1 MSNDM
6 TTEDILWKSIK
17 DIESG
22 NVKTIK
28 EDPVNG
34 FIKGD
39 RKNLTK
45 RNVCSQ
51 SAKYNNG
58 KAISRPTL
66 DSYKDISEYIIEGK
80 KCNDSIFLKEENKK
94 LKEQLNLANKLIK
107 QLQENNH
114 NLANENYKLN
124 ERLKDKFENRIF
136 N

>member
-28 EDPVNG
+28 EDPING

-51 SAKYNNG
+51 SAKYNRG

-80 KCNDSIFLKEENKK
+80 KYNDSLFLKEENKK
-94 LKEQLNLANKLIK
+94 LKEQLSLANKVIK
-107 QLQENNH
+107 QLQENNSS
-114 NLANENYKLN
+114 LANENYRLN
-124 ERLKDKFENRIF
+124 EKIKLIKK
-136 N
+136 

>member
-28 EDPVNG
+28 EDPING

-80 KCNDSIFLKEENKK
+80 RSNNSIFLKEENKK
-94 LKEQLNLANKLIK
+94 LKEQLNLANKVIK
-107 QLQENNH
+107 QLQENNS
-114 NLANENYKLN
+114 NLANENYRLN
-124 ERLKDKFENRIF
+124 EKTKINYSY
-136 N
+136 

>member
-28 EDPVNG
+28 EDPING
-34 FIKGD
+34 FIKGK

-66 DSYKDISEYIIEGK
+66 DSYKDISEYIIEEK
-80 KCNDSIFLKEENKK
+80 RCNDSVFLKDENKK
-94 LKEQLNLANKLIK
+94 LKEQLNLANMVIS
-107 QLQENNH
+107 QLKENNS
-114 NLANENYKLN
+114 NLANENYKMN
-124 ERLKDKFENRIF
+124 EKLKF

>member
-28 EDPVNG
+28 EDPING

-51 SAKYNNG
+51 SAKYNRG

-66 DSYKDISEYIIEGK
+66 DSYKYISEYIIEGK
-80 KCNDSIFLKEENKK
+80 KYNDSLFLKEENKK
-94 LKEQLNLANKLIK
+94 LKEQLSLANKVIK
-107 QLQENNH
+107 QLQENNSS
-114 NLANENYKLN
+114 LANENYRLN
-124 ERLKDKFENRIF
+124 EKIKLIKK
-136 N
+136 

>member
-6 TTEDILWKSIK
+6 TTESILWKSIK

-28 EDPVNG
+28 EDPING

-45 RNVCSQ
+45 RNVCYQ

-66 DSYKDISEYIIEGK
+66 DSYQEISDYILNK
-80 KCNDSIFLKEENKK
+80 KQFNDVKLIKLENKNLKEKLDLANKVII
-94 LKEQLNLANKLIK
+94 QLQEDKKNLAN
-107 QLQENNH
+107 Q
-114 NLANENYKLN
+114 NYKLN
-124 ERLKDKFENRIF
+124 ELNKGFLKNE
-136 N
+136 

>member
-1 MSNDM
+1 MSNNM
-6 TTEDILWKSIK
+6 TTEDILWQSIK

-28 EDPVNG
+28 EDPING

-58 KAISRPTL
+58 KAISRTSL
-66 DSYKDISEYIIEGK
+66 DSYKDISKYIIEGK

-94 LKEQLNLANKLIK
+94 LKDQLNLANKVIK
-107 QLQENNH
+107 QLQENNC

-124 ERLKDKFENRIF
+124 EKTKN
-136 N
+136 NYSY

>member
-28 EDPVNG
+28 EDPING

-51 SAKYNNG
+51 SAKYNRG

-66 DSYKDISEYIIEGK
+66 DSYKDISEYIIKGK
-80 KCNDSIFLKEENKK
+80 KYNDSLFLKEENKK
-94 LKEQLNLANKLIK
+94 LKEQLSLANKVIK
-107 QLQENNH
+107 QLQENNSS
-114 NLANENYKLN
+114 LANENYRLN
-124 ERLKDKFENRIF
+124 EKIKLIKK
-136 N
+136 

>member
-28 EDPVNG
+28 EDPING
-34 FIKGD
+34 FIKGE

-66 DSYKDISEYIIEGK
+66 DSYKDISEYIIEEK
-80 KCNDSIFLKEENKK
+80 RCNDSVFLKDENKK
-94 LKEQLNLANKLIK
+94 LKEQLNLANMVIS
-107 QLQENNH
+107 QLKENNS
-114 NLANENYKLN
+114 NLANENYKMN
-124 ERLKDKFENRIF
+124 EKLKF

>member
-1 MSNDM
+1 MSNNM
-6 TTEDILWKSIK
+6 TTEEILWKSIK

-28 EDPVNG
+28 EDPING

-66 DSYKDISEYIIEGK
+66 DFYNDISEYIIKGK
-80 KCNDSIFLKEENKK
+80 KCNDSVFLKEENKK
-94 LKEQLNLANKLIK
+94 LKEQLSLANKVIK
-107 QLQENNH
+107 QLQENNSS
-114 NLANENYKLN
+114 LANENYRLN
-124 ERLKDKFENRIF
+124 EKIKLIKK
-136 N
+136 